1 MEDGQ
6 HITLY
11 VKDGCFRCKFVK
23 LSLDKYD
30 VSYEEVKDESIIEEK
45 EYEQLPIMDV
55 DGKEMEYNQILYWMK
70 EHGLYS
76 PSLLWQTKLEEMYG
90 EQ

>member
-1 MEDGQ
+1 
-6 HITLY
+6 
-11 VKDGCFRCKFVK
+11 
-23 LSLDKYD
+23 
-30 VSYEEVKDESIIEEK
+30 
-45 EYEQLPIMDV
+45 MDV

-76 PSLLWQTKLEEMYG
+76 PSLLWQTKLEEMYD